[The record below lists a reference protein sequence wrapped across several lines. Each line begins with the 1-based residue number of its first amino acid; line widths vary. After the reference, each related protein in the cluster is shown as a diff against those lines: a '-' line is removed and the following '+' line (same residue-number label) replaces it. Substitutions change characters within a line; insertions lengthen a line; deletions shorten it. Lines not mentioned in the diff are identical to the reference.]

1 MLNELATQ
9 IYDYVAER
17 IQDNYSPTVR
27 EICTDLGIKSTSTVH
42 KYLNML
48 IEEGLLEKDSGLNR
62 AIRLPNSG
70 HSAQVPILGKVA
82 AGVPITAIE
91 NIEGYLPFS
100 GLHSNVKDFFALRVQ
115 GGSMINAGILDG
127 DYIIAKRTS
136 YAENGQMV
144 IAMIEDE
151 ATVKTF
157 YKENGHF
164 RLQPENDT
172 MQPIISEQVV
182 ILGRVIGLV
191 RNYE

>member
-9 IYDYVAER
+9 IYDYVEER

-115 GGSMINAGILDG
+115 GESMINAGILDG

>member
-9 IYDYVAER
+9 IYDYVTER

-27 EICTDLGIKSTSTVH
+27 EICIDLGIKSTSTVH

-48 IEEGLLEKDSGLNR
+48 IEEGLLEKENGLNR
-62 AIRLPNSG
+62 SLRLPNNG
-70 HSAQVPILGKVA
+70 HSTQVPILGKVA
-82 AGVPITAIE
+82 AGIPITAIE

-100 GLHSNVKDFFALRVQ
+100 GLQANVRECFALRVQ
-115 GGSMINAGILDG
+115 GESMINVGILDG
-127 DYIIAKRTS
+127 DYIVAKRTS

-172 MQPIISEQVV
+172 MQPIITKQVTV
-182 ILGRVIGLV
+182 LGKVIGLV

>member
-70 HSAQVPILGKVA
+70 FFRT
-82 AGVPITAIE
+82 AG
-91 NIEGYLPFS
+91 
-100 GLHSNVKDFFALRVQ
+100 
-115 GGSMINAGILDG
+115 AGRKYDKCR
-127 DYIIAKRTS
+127 YIR
-136 YAENGQMV
+136 
-144 IAMIEDE
+144 
-151 ATVKTF
+151 
-157 YKENGHF
+157 
-164 RLQPENDT
+164 R
-172 MQPIISEQVV
+172 
-182 ILGRVIGLV
+182 
-191 RNYE
+191 

>member
-1 MLNELATQ
+1 
-9 IYDYVAER
+9 
-17 IQDNYSPTVR
+17 
-27 EICTDLGIKSTSTVH
+27 
-42 KYLNML
+42 
-48 IEEGLLEKDSGLNR
+48 
-62 AIRLPNSG
+62 
-70 HSAQVPILGKVA
+70 
-82 AGVPITAIE
+82 
-91 NIEGYLPFS
+91 
-100 GLHSNVKDFFALRVQ
+100 
-115 GGSMINAGILDG
+115 MIHAGILDG

-182 ILGRVIGLV
+182 ILGQVVGLV